1 MTSIKAASVGLLGL
15 VTAVTGVGL
24 WVLGDRVSATVPYPI
39 ASTAV
44 HWAALIWVLGII
56 VMLSSALAST
66 MRLKNYLML
75 ILLLAGGYV
84 AVFAVLVLFT
94 SPIMGS

>member
-1 MTSIKAASVGLLGL
+1 MITMRAAAVGLLGL
-15 VTAVTGVGL
+15 LTAVSGLTL

-56 VMLSSALAST
+56 VMLSSALAQT
-66 MRLKNYLML
+66 MRFKNYLML
-75 ILLLAGGYV
+75 VLLLAGGYV

-94 SPIMGS
+94 SPIIG

>member
-1 MTSIKAASVGLLGL
+1 VPSIKAAIVGLLGL
-15 VTAVTGVGL
+15 LTAVSGLAL
-24 WVLGDRVSATVPYPI
+24 WVLGDRVSAVVPYPI

-56 VMLSSALAST
+56 VMLSSALAQT

-75 ILLLAGGYV
+75 IVLLAGGYV
-84 AVFAVLVLFT
+84 AIFAILVLFT
-94 SPIMGS
+94 SPIMG